1 MGGCALKRPKG
12 EEGKTKRA
20 RESVRKKGCDLYA
33 ELLMPRLLL
42 VRPLSIYFRS
52 SVPRQGTLLHV
63 SAILLVFLLARFR
76 FVPLLLLRRPYG
88 VSLSMSS
95 STNPHCSPIIIHSHR
110 RIERSASDESIRV
123 IPSPSCSPLQTPRSD
138 FYHILLFIS
147 SLPS

>member
-1 MGGCALKRPKG
+1 M
-12 EEGKTKRA
+12 
-20 RESVRKKGCDLYA
+20 RKKGCDLYA

-95 STNPHCSPIIIHSHR
+95 STNPHCSLRSLYIAIDALNVQLLTSPFVSFPAHHVLLCKPLARISTIYSYSSLLFQASPQSFGFARQIPI
-110 RIERSASDESIRV
+110 
-123 IPSPSCSPLQTPRSD
+123 SPS
-138 FYHILLFIS
+138 
-147 SLPS
+147 SLNV